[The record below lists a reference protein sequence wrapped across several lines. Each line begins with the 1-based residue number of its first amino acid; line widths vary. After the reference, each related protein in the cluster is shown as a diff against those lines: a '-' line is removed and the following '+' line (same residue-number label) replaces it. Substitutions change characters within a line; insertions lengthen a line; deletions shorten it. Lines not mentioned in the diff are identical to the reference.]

1 MFHIAILPQRYDP
14 RKPEFSRFAFRCQ
27 TLCQCIR
34 AALQVAA
41 HKIAKQT
48 RMKLHNAIEKCALE
62 NPKRIFHLAG
72 VEGIEPSAYGFGDR
86 R

>member
-1 MFHIAILPQRYDP
+1 MGKRLFHIAILPQRYDP

-34 AALQVAA
+34 ATLQVAA

-48 RMKLHNAIEKCALE
+48 RMKLSDAIEKMRSGKSKAH
-62 NPKRIFHLAG
+62 F
-72 VEGIEPSAYGFGDR
+72 SFGR
-86 R
+86 G